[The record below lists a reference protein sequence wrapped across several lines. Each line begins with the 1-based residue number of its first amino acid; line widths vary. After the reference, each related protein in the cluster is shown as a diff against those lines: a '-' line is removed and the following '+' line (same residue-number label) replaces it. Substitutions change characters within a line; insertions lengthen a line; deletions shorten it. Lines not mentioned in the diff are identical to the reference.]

1 MKNSKLKSVLVLAV
15 LFSFSF
21 INYANAEGEVI
32 FFISQVSPK
41 VVSQGEEVSLF
52 ITLKNRGV
60 NEAYKVTAELAAN
73 ESLPLKTVGEN
84 KVYIDFREQPCSDP
98 RLCGPFNVGDTAEI
112 AFNVKVDNN
121 AENGVYYIPL
131 YVYWQDVSGAQKK
144 ATVYFG
150 IEVKGKPQIEIS
162 FNTLLSLNQTYA
174 QILYPDTEFFILLSL
189 KNVGKTDAKN
199 LGISLNLSGDG
210 EKGISGESRASFSE
224 IKVGEEKYA
233 KFNVKSGKYAL
244 PGKHEIPYS
253 AKFYD
258 DYGDAYE
265 KKGAIEIF
273 VQSKGEANINFA
285 GIATDPS
292 RIYKDTDFSLDLTL
306 ENVGYQKAKALKLS
320 IALPEG
326 INGEDT
332 AFFGTIEK
340 GASAKTTLDLKA
352 EKDVKTGEH
361 EIKALVE
368 YIDEQG
374 REIKENKIFK
384 LFVLEKGEVNLE
396 IAGVTT
402 SLTKITPGSDF
413 TLSVQVENIGKQDAK
428 SVHLVLKPTD
438 AKITGKFTSFLGKID
453 KDDSSTGIFDLHI
466 EKDAA
471 PGLKKIPMDIH
482 HTDET
487 GKEGVEE
494 KDIEIFVS
502 ETERRDNIVYAGAA
516 IAVVILLYLFRK
528 RRKSAEG

>member
-1 MKNSKLKSVLVLAV
+1 MKNPKITGLLVLAV
-15 LFSFSF
+15 LASTVV
-21 INYANAEGEVI
+21 IAHARAEGEVI
-32 FFISQVSPK
+32 FFISHVSPK
-41 VVSQGEEVSLF
+41 VVSQGEEARIN
-52 ITLKNRGV
+52 ITLINRGI

-73 ESLPLKTVGEN
+73 ESLPLKAVGEN
-84 KVYIDFREQPCSDP
+84 KAYIDFRDKPCSDP

-112 AFNVKVDNN
+112 AFNAKVDNN

-131 YVYWQDVSGAQKK
+131 YLYWQDASGAQKQ

-189 KNVGKTDAKN
+189 KNVGKADAKN
-199 LGISLNLSGDG
+199 VRLELNLTGE
-210 EKGISGESRASFSE
+210 EKGISGTSKASFSK
-224 IKVGEEKYA
+224 IAAGEEKYA
-233 KFNVKSGKYAL
+233 KFDVKSGRYAL

-258 DYGDAYE
+258 EAGASYE
-265 KKGAIEIF
+265 KKGAIEVFI
-273 VQSKGEANINFA
+273 QSRGDANINFA
-285 GIATDPS
+285 GVSTEPS
-292 RIYKDTDFSLDLTL
+292 RIYKDTDLSLDLTL
-306 ENVGYQKAKALKLS
+306 ENVGYQKAKAVKLS

-326 INGEDT
+326 INGENT
-332 AFFGTIEK
+332 AFLGTIEK

-361 EIKALVE
+361 EINALVE

-374 REIKENKIFK
+374 REIKEEKTFK
-384 LFVLEKGEVNLE
+384 LFVLERGEVNLE
-396 IAGVTT
+396 IAGVAT

-413 TLSVQVENIGKQDAK
+413 TLSVQIENIGKQDAK
-428 SVHLVLKPTD
+428 SVKLVLKPP
-438 AKITGKFTSFLGKID
+438 KEITGKFTSFLGKID
-453 KDDSSTGIFDLHI
+453 KDDSSTGIFDLHV

-471 PGLKKIPMDIH
+471 PGLKKIPVDIH
-482 HTDET
+482 YTDET
-487 GKEGVEE
+487 GKEGMEE

-502 ETERRDNIVYAGAA
+502 EPERRNSLVYAAAA
-516 IAVVILLYLFRK
+516 IAAVILLYLFRK